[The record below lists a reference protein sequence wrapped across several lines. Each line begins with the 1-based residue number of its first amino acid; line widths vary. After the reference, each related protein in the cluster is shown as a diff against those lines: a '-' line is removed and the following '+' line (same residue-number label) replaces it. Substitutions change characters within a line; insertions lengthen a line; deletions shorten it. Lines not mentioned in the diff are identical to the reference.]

1 MNRGAWIII
10 LLTIVAAT
18 LAVFGMVFLA
28 YHGEPSLRGNVPKAD
43 KSISPPST
51 KVSDERILQLEVQL
65 NDPDPEMR
73 LDAIVI
79 LSSLAE
85 NDSERLGP
93 VLIKALDNDDPQ
105 VRATAAMGLGSVAYA
120 SAATQLAALLDDPS
134 KRVRLEGDRALVQ
147 LGQDGLRTVMQ
158 NLADGKL
165 KNTDAGLLVVTK
177 ITGRS
182 FGLGQRGRAAALEF
196 WTEQSRQSR

>member
-1 MNRGAWIII
+1 
-10 LLTIVAAT
+10 
-18 LAVFGMVFLA
+18 MVFLA
-28 YHGEPSLRGNVPKAD
+28 YQGEPSLRGNVSEAD

-65 NDPDPEMR
+65 KDPDPEMR

-79 LSSLAE
+79 LSSLTE
-85 NDSERLGP
+85 NEPERLGP
-93 VLIKALDNDDPQ
+93 VLVKALDNDDPQ

-134 KRVRLEGDRALVQ
+134 KRVRLEGDRALVT